1 MKSIYFL
8 LCIFYCCYSK
18 DYKAVDN
25 LDLEQY
31 VGKWYQ
37 VYQDNF
43 NKLFQGIGR
52 CATAEYNI
60 VDTNNIS
67 VYNQQ
72 INKKNA

>member
-1 MKSIYFL
+1 M
-8 LCIFYCCYSK
+8 LCIFYYCCGK
-18 DYKAVDN
+18 EYKAVNN

-72 INKKNA
+72 K